1 MAVRTG
7 EGLFPLDT
15 GQGGVLLTESGVID
29 SRRWLIDPDSSMKR
43 LIYTSPSFAAQL
55 RKLDRRHVPEVE
67 LSSYVAGIIK
77 EVIKEGDKALL
88 GFAEK
93 FDGAVLTV
101 KSLAVGKK
109 EWDTASSGVPPK
121 VKRALALAHKN
132 VLAFAKMGLRKNWSM
147 RNAQGAEVGEVY
159 QPFQRV
165 GIYVPGGSAPLISTV
180 MMTVTLAQAAGVR
193 EIVVCTPCDTSG
205 QVNAA
210 MLHALKLAGATEIYK
225 VGGAHAVAALAF
237 GTKTIRP
244 VDKIIG
250 PGNKFVVEA
259 KRQLFGAVAI
269 DLLPGPSEI
278 MVLADGSAN
287 PAFVA
292 ADLLAQAEHGKDSQ
306 VLLATTSRELLDAV
320 EREVENQLSMLP
332 RKEIAAES
340 LKTGG
345 TLVLV
350 KDMEQGIALANA
362 WAPEHLSLVVENEK
376 AVLPRITSSG
386 AIFLGHYSPVAV
398 GDFLAG
404 PSHTLPTGGAGKSF
418 PGLTVDQFQRRTS
431 IVKLSAKA
439 LEKSAPIVQLF
450 AEIEGLAA
458 HGRSATIRTGQHL

>member
-1 MAVRTG
+1 
-7 EGLFPLDT
+7 
-15 GQGGVLLTESGVID
+15 
-29 SRRWLIDPDSSMKR
+29 MKR
-43 LIYTSPSFAAQL
+43 LTYTSPAFAASL
-55 RKLDRRHVPEVE
+55 RKLDRRHVPGAD
-67 LSSYVAGIIK
+67 LSTYVAGIIA
-77 EVIKEGDKALL
+77 EVVKNGDKALL
-88 GFAEK
+88 GFAHK
-93 FDGAVLTV
+93 FDGANLTV
-101 KSLAVGKK
+101 KTLPVSSAEWEAASAAVP
-109 EWDTASSGVPPK
+109 AK
-121 VKRALALAHKN
+121 VKKALKLAHRN

-147 RNAQGAEVGEVY
+147 KNAQGADVGEVY
-159 QPFQRV
+159 EPFSRV

-180 MMTVTLAQAAGVR
+180 IMTVTLAQAAGVR
-193 EIVVCTPCDTSG
+193 EIAVCTPCDASG

-210 MLHALKLAGATEIYK
+210 MLHALKLAGATEVYK
-225 VGGAHAVAALAF
+225 IGGAHAVAALAF

-244 VDKIIG
+244 VDKIMG

-259 KRQLFGAVAI
+259 KRQLFGAVAV

-306 VLLATTSRELLDAV
+306 VLLATTSADLLDAV
-320 EREVENQLSMLP
+320 ERELENQLSMLP
-332 RKEIAAES
+332 RKSIAAES

-350 KDMEQGIALANA
+350 KDLEQGIALANA

-376 AVLPRITSSG
+376 AVLPKITSSG
-386 AIFLGHYSPVAV
+386 AIFLGHYSPVAA

-418 PGLTVDQFQRRTS
+418 QGLTVDQFQRRTS

-439 LEKSAPIVQLF
+439 LEKSAPAMALF

-458 HGRSATIRTGQHL
+458 HGRSALIRTGGHF

>member
-1 MAVRTG
+1 
-7 EGLFPLDT
+7 
-15 GQGGVLLTESGVID
+15 
-29 SRRWLIDPDSSMKR
+29 MKR
-43 LIYTSPSFAAQL
+43 LTYTSPSFAAQL
-55 RKLDRRHVPEVE
+55 RRLDRRHVPGAE
-67 LSSYVAGIIK
+67 LSAYVAGIIADIVK
-77 EVIKEGDKALL
+77 DGDKALL

-93 FDGAVLTV
+93 FDGAKLTP
-101 KSLAVGKK
+101 KTLAVSAA
-109 EWDTASSGVPPK
+109 EWETASAAVPAK
-121 VKRALALAHKN
+121 VKQALKLAHKN
-132 VLAFAKMGLRKNWSM
+132 VLVFAKKGLRKNWSM
-147 RNAQGAEVGEVY
+147 KNAQGADVGEVY

-180 MMTVTLAQAAGVR
+180 IMTVTLAQAAGVP
-193 EIVVCTPCDTSG
+193 EIVVCTPCDTNG
-205 QVNAA
+205 KVNEA

-225 VGGAHAVAALAF
+225 VGGAHAIAALAF

-244 VDKIIG
+244 VDKIMG

-278 MVLADGSAN
+278 MVLADETAN

-306 VLLATTSRELLDAV
+306 VLLATDSEALLDAV
-320 EREVENQLSMLP
+320 EQEVENQLSMLP
-332 RKEIAAES
+332 RADIARES

-350 KDMEQGIALANA
+350 KDIEQGIELANA
-362 WAPEHLSLVVENEK
+362 WAPEHLSLVVRNEK
-376 AVLPRITSSG
+376 AVLPKIVSSG
-386 AIFLGHYSPVAV
+386 AIFVGHYSPVAV

-439 LEKSAPIVQLF
+439 LQASAPVVQLF

-458 HGRSATIRTGQHL
+458 HGRSATIRTGQHI

>member
-1 MAVRTG
+1 
-7 EGLFPLDT
+7 
-15 GQGGVLLTESGVID
+15 
-29 SRRWLIDPDSSMKR
+29 MKR
-43 LIYTSPSFAAQL
+43 LTYTSPSFAAQF
-55 RKLDRRHVPEVE
+55 RRLDRRHVPGAE
-67 LSSYVAGIIK
+67 LSTYVAGIIS
-77 EVIKEGDKALL
+77 EIVRDGDRALL

-93 FDGAVLTV
+93 FDGASLTA
-101 KSLAVGKK
+101 KTLAVSVK
-109 EWDTASSGVPPK
+109 EWEKASAAVPAK
-121 VKRALALAHKN
+121 VKRALAIAHKN
-132 VLAFAKMGLRKNWSM
+132 VLAFARKGLRRNWTM
-147 RNAQGAEVGEVY
+147 RNTQGADVGEVY

-165 GIYVPGGSAPLISTV
+165 GIYVPGGTAPLISTV
-180 MMTVTLAQAAGVR
+180 IMTVTLAKAAGVP
-193 EIVVCTPCDTSG
+193 EIVVCTPCDKSG
-205 QVNAA
+205 KVNDA
-210 MLHALKLAGATEIYK
+210 MLHALKLAGATEVYK
-225 VGGAHAVAALAF
+225 VGGAHAIAALAF

-244 VDKIIG
+244 VDKIMG
-250 PGNKFVVEA
+250 PGNKYVVEA

-278 MVLADGSAN
+278 MVLADETAN

-306 VLLATTSRELLDAV
+306 VLLATDSAALLESVAQ
-320 EREVENQLSMLP
+320 EVENQLSMLP
-332 RKEIAAES
+332 RAEIARES

-350 KDMEQGIALANA
+350 KDMAQGIELANA
-362 WAPEHLSLVVENEK
+362 WAPEHLSLVVKNEK
-376 AVLPRITSSG
+376 AVLPQIRSSG

-439 LEKSAPIVQLF
+439 LAASAPAVEVL
-450 AEIEGLAA
+450 AGIEGLAA
-458 HGRSATIRTGQHL
+458 HSRSATIRTGQHI